1 MKTDELIG
9 LLGASFAS
17 EPAKSPNL
25 LRRIALW
32 AAAGAAGV
40 LCLALLAL
48 GVRSD
53 LGEGRAL
60 TFLLAKLAF
69 AFAVGGLALRY
80 LGRIARPGGERRVN
94 LGIVALPFAAVMVL
108 AAFSLAS
115 APPAHWGTMLTGHMW
130 LECLVSIPVIAVVPF
145 ATLTWAVR
153 KFGAPT
159 DLVRAGALVGLA
171 SGGVSAMGYAIHC
184 MDDTVPFVAV
194 WYGGTIALC
203 TLTGALLGPRLMRW

>member
-17 EPAKSPNL
+17 EPAKSPGM
-25 LRRIALW
+25 LRRIALG
-32 AAAGAAGV
+32 AAIGAAGA

-48 GVRSD
+48 GVRPD
-53 LGEGRAL
+53 LGEGKSL

-69 AFAVGGLALRY
+69 ALAVGGLALRY
-80 LGRIARPGGERRVN
+80 LGRIARPGGERRVH
-94 LGIVALPFAAVMVL
+94 LGIAALPFAAVMVL
-108 AAFSLAS
+108 AALSLAN
-115 APPAHWGTMLTGHMW
+115 APAAHWGTMLTGHMW

-145 ATLTWAVR
+145 ATLMWAVR

-184 MDDTVPFVAV
+184 MDDTVPFIAL

-203 TLTGALLGPRLMRW
+203 TLAGALLGPRLLRW